1 METHT
6 RRQTSAGAPATRG
19 RTIRWA
25 SHYDVL
31 TGLLALGR
39 ERQMREMTVELA
51 QVKLGDRVLDVG
63 CGTGTLT
70 LVAKRWAG
78 PEGEVHGLD
87 AAPKMIDV
95 ARRKA
100 EQASVVVDFQ
110 VGLIEDIPFP
120 DGVFDV
126 VLSSLMLHHLPG
138 DLKRKGFAEMWR
150 VLKSG
155 GRVLA
160 VDFEAPDSR
169 LLKALGSLFPVHG
182 RRSGGFQ
189 ALADVARAAGFTRVQ
204 TGRTRFR
211 VLSYLGGNKL
221 LE

>member
-1 METHT
+1 
-6 RRQTSAGAPATRG
+6 
-19 RTIRWA
+19 
-25 SHYDVL
+25 
-31 TGLLALGR
+31 
-39 ERQMREMTVELA
+39 
-51 QVKLGDRVLDVG
+51 VLDVG

-87 AAPKMIDV
+87 AAPEMIEV

-100 EQASVVVDFQ
+100 EKAGVAVDFQ
-110 VGLIEDIPFP
+110 VGLVEDIPFP

-150 VLKSG
+150 VLKPG

-160 VDFEAPDSR
+160 VDFAPPDSR
-169 LLKALGSLFPVHG
+169 LLRALVSLFARHG
-182 RRSGGFQ
+182 RTRHGFREM
-189 ALADVARAAGFTRVQ
+189 ADMAQRAGFTRVQ

-211 VLSYLGGNKL
+211 VLSYLGGEKPRA
-221 LE
+221 